1 MEILY
6 NGTWGT
12 VCDNAW
18 DINDAEV
25 VCRHLGFTGA
35 LDAPRG
41 AHFGSADDM
50 TPIWLEVG
58 PGLSI
63 DFVMHP
69 LFKCH
74 ILVPYHCR
82 RWTVLVW
89 NRTWMSVPMMALEG
103 TVALQNTWKMPV

>member
-1 MEILY
+1 MGGASDSEGRVEILY

-18 DINDAEV
+18 DINDAGV

-41 AHFGSADDM
+41 ASFGSADDM

-58 PGLSI
+58 PGLRI
-63 DFVMHP
+63 DF
-69 LFKCH
+69 
-74 ILVPYHCR
+74 
-82 RWTVLVW
+82 
-89 NRTWMSVPMMALEG
+89 E
-103 TVALQNTWKMPV
+103 

>member
-18 DINDAEV
+18 DINDAGV

-63 DFVMHP
+63 DFLSCTQFSSVTFEFHTIAGGG
-69 LFKCH
+69 LFWYG
-74 ILVPYHCR
+74 IEP
-82 RWTVLVW
+82 
-89 NRTWMSVPMMALEG
+89 G
-103 TVALQNTWKMPV
+103 